1 MTRHYGGDPRPPVP
15 QPAWLVNMVTG
26 EVEDAERHGA
36 ALVAARRNVDM
47 GHSRWAVA
55 PTEAERERLLAVW
68 RESLGPYAP

>member
-1 MTRHYGGDPRPPVP
+1 
-15 QPAWLVNMVTG
+15 MVTG